1 MKMLEAFGM
10 ELLKEII
17 CECSINNHILNTI
30 R

>member
-1 MKMLEAFGM
+1 MKILEAFGM

-17 CECSINNHILNTI
+17 CECSVNNHILNTT

>member
-1 MKMLEAFGM
+1 MKILEAFGM

-17 CECSINNHILNTI
+17 CECSINNHVLKTM

>member
-1 MKMLEAFGM
+1 MKMLETFRM

-17 CECSINNHILNTI
+17 CECSISNHILNTI

>member
-1 MKMLEAFGM
+1 MKILEAFGM
-10 ELLKEII
+10 EFLKEII